1 MFNKKTI
8 LITGGSGDFG
18 RCFIETILR
27 DYPGVK
33 KIIVYSRDF
42 HKQDEIEQL
51 YPEKQYP
58 QLRLFLG
65 DVRDFERLKRA
76 CEGVD
81 ILIHAA
87 SISSISASEY
97 NPEECIKT
105 NIWGAE
111 NVINAALQTG
121 VHDVVALSSDK
132 ACAPLN
138 LYGATQLVS
147 DKLFVAANNMKGSK
161 DIRFSVVRYG
171 NVLSSKGSVAQI
183 FLKKKHLGGG
193 SLPITDKRMTRFVI
207 SNQQVVSAVQYAIEN
222 HLGGEIFVPK
232 MASYRIIDLA
242 TAIAPKMVQQE
253 VGIRPGEKINEELIA
268 SAESL
273 NTIDL
278 GEYYAIVPSLSF
290 TGKRS
295 KANYKEHY
303 QAIEVAEDFRYSSN
317 ENAQFETVESLRN
330 KIKQNKKKSF
340 II

>member
-1 MFNKKTI
+1 
-8 LITGGSGDFG
+8 
-18 RCFIETILR
+18 
-27 DYPGVK
+27 
-33 KIIVYSRDF
+33 
-42 HKQDEIEQL
+42 
-51 YPEKQYP
+51 
-58 QLRLFLG
+58 
-65 DVRDFERLKRA
+65 
-76 CEGVD
+76 
-81 ILIHAA
+81 
-87 SISSISASEY
+87 
-97 NPEECIKT
+97 
-105 NIWGAE
+105 
-111 NVINAALQTG
+111 
-121 VHDVVALSSDK
+121 
-132 ACAPLN
+132 
-138 LYGATQLVS
+138 
-147 DKLFVAANNMKGSK
+147 
-161 DIRFSVVRYG
+161 
-171 NVLSSKGSVAQI
+171 
-183 FLKKKHLGGG
+183 
-193 SLPITDKRMTRFVI
+193 MTRFVI

-330 KIKQNKKKSF
+330 KIRLYVKKSF